1 MSTTAYALS
10 YTREDGTAVSVR
22 VEAGTILAI
31 FEGETCV
38 RYKIVRDVEAGMA
51 EARGYAMGDLE
62 ALAKLEAEVP
72 HG

>member
-10 YTREDGTAVSVR
+10 YTREDGTDVSVR

-31 FEGETCV
+31 FEGDACV
-38 RYKIVRDVEAGMA
+38 RHKIVRDVEAGIA

-62 ALAKLEAEVP
+62 ALAKLEAVP
-72 HG
+72 